1 MEHRVEYR
9 VKINDVV
16 ALCLAIGKW
25 DPFREVFYLEKSVY
39 DQDGNTVHQINILAG
54 DDYKNIRKTEKLA
67 AELAE
72 SEPGSSAWS
81 CFNESGYFEVH
92 LRKLWPKEEE

>member
-1 MEHRVEYR
+1 MERRVEY
-9 VKINDVV
+9 VV
-16 ALCLAIGKW
+16 EG

-39 DQDGNTVHQINILAG
+39 DQDGNTVHQINILVG

-72 SEPGSSAWS
+72 
-81 CFNESGYFEVH
+81 NECGIFGVY
-92 LRKLWPKEEE
+92 LRKLWQKEEK

>member
-1 MEHRVEYR
+1 MERRVEY
-9 VKINDVV
+9 VV
-16 ALCLAIGKW
+16 EG

-39 DQDGNTVHQINILAG
+39 DQDGNTVHQINILVG
-54 DDYKNIRKTEKLA
+54 DDYKNIRKTERLA

-81 CFNESGYFEVH
+81 AFNDRGIFGVC